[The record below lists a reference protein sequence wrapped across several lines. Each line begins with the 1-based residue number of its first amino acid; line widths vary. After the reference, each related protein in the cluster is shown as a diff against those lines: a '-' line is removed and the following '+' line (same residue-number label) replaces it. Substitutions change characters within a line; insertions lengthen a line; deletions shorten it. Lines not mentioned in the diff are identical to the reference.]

1 MKFFRSLRI
10 KSERCQIAQIDGVRG
25 IEREMRKLVL
35 FVLVMIV
42 GTIIA
47 TAADSQAK
55 WFKNTIGEGTVLRK
69 PQSLKLQ
76 PAWVKIA
83 PAGGQFSIMMPAAPR
98 TDVKTNNTPLGV
110 ATTNLSIYQTEH
122 GWFGVT
128 WTVYPPTMK
137 IEIQT
142 ELDATRDNF
151 IKAVNGTLLDENK
164 VFQNGVAGTEFTVES
179 QNSMLTSRIF
189 VVGSRTYQLAVAF
202 PKGENHAQDI
212 DQFLSSFQL
221 VKT

>member
-1 MKFFRSLRI
+1 
-10 KSERCQIAQIDGVRG
+10 
-25 IEREMRKLVL
+25 MRKLVL

-47 TAADSQAK
+47 TAADSQVN
-55 WFKNTIGEGTVLRK
+55 WFVNTTGEGTVLRK
-69 PQSLKLQ
+69 IQTLKLQ

-83 PAGGQFSIMMPAAPR
+83 PAGGQFSVMMPAAPR
-98 TDVKTNNTPLGV
+98 TAVKTNNTPLGV

-128 WTVYPPTMK
+128 WTVYPPAMK

-151 IKAVNGTLLDENK
+151 IKAVNGTLIDENK
-164 VFQNGVAGTEFTVES
+164 VFQNGIAGTEFTVES
-179 QNSMLTSRIF
+179 PNSMLTSRIF

-221 VKT
+221 VKG

>member
-1 MKFFRSLRI
+1 
-10 KSERCQIAQIDGVRG
+10 
-25 IEREMRKLVL
+25 MRKLVL
-35 FVLVMIV
+35 FVLVMFLGTVGIV
-42 GTIIA
+42 A
-47 TAADSQAK
+47 AAADSQAK
-55 WFKNTIGEGTVLRK
+55 RFVNGNGEGTVLRTV
-69 PQSLKLQ
+69 QTLKLQ

-122 GWFGVT
+122 GWYGVT

-137 IEIQT
+137 IEIQP

-164 VFQNGVAGTEFTVES
+164 VFQNGVAGTEFIVES
-179 QNSMLTSRIF
+179 PNSMLTSRIF

-221 VKT
+221 VKG

>member
-1 MKFFRSLRI
+1 
-10 KSERCQIAQIDGVRG
+10 
-25 IEREMRKLVL
+25 MRKLVL

-47 TAADSQAK
+47 TAADSQVN
-55 WFKNTIGEGTVLRK
+55 WFVNTTGEGTVLRK
-69 PQSLKLQ
+69 IQTLKLQ

-83 PAGGQFSIMMPAAPR
+83 PAGGQFSVMMPAAPR
-98 TDVKTNNTPLGV
+98 TAVKTNNTPLGV

-128 WTVYPPTMK
+128 WTVYPPAMK

-221 VKT
+221 VKGG